1 MSSESSQLAV
11 LLASAADSGVDD
23 GYALVIQRVVD
34 RLVVLARRMLRAYPH
49 LQRWEQ
55 TDDVV
60 QEVAIRLCRSLQE
73 IKPRSADELF
83 GLAILQI
90 RRTLIDLA
98 RHHFGPLGQATHHRS
113 NAYLRDVAYA
123 KDASLVALDR
133 SGEPQTLCQWA
144 EFHEAVGRLPPAER
158 DVFQYVWYGD
168 ASYADVANL
177 LGVAR
182 RTVIRRMNAAR
193 LRLETAMVAGVE

>member
-23 GYALVIQRVVD
+23 GYALVIERVVD

-83 GLAILQI
+83 GLAMLQI

-113 NAYLRDVAYA
+113 DPHLRAVCGAQEVAPE
-123 KDASLVALDR
+123 ALDR
-133 SGEPQTLCQWA
+133 CGEPQTIAQWA

-158 DVFQYVWYGD
+158 EVFQYIWYGD
-168 ASYADVANL
+168 ASYTEVASR

-193 LRLETAMVAGVE
+193 LRLETATVAGVE